1 MRNVC
6 ENDLRK
12 MSAAELSR
20 AILAKEFDDPSLTF
34 AAEILGEVDTA
45 HEFFPALVELLYHK
59 KAYVREGAVYGLA
72 RHCQDETSGTAWYIQ
87 DCLREV
93 SIADLSPEVR
103 AVAREA
109 LE

>member
-6 ENDLRK
+6 EKELRE

-34 AAEILGEVDTA
+34 AAEILGEVDAT
-45 HEFFPALVELLYHK
+45 HEFFPALIELLHHEQ
-59 KAYVREGAVYGLA
+59 AYVREGAVYGLA
-72 RHCQDETSGTAWYIQ
+72 RHCRDETSGTAWYVR